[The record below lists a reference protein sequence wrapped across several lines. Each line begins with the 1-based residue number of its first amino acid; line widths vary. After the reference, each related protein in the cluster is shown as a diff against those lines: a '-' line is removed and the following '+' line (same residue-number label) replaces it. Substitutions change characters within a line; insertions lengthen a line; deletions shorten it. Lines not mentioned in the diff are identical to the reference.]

1 MASLP
6 TILLIL
12 AAVSVGATVIAILI
26 AMRSAREARS
36 AIFPIVREEE
46 TIRARRA
53 RIATF
58 LLSAVTALFLGGWLA
73 TLPLPQF
80 TPAADTQP
88 GQSAAAT
95 SAAATVVVF
104 ATVTPTPASVV
115 PLTQV
120 DPAIIAVQPT
130 QAAVINTPAPPATP
144 TPGAVLE
151 PTLAPA
157 TGADGRELSPAEPP
171 APTPVPPTATLPLPT
186 LVPATATPS
195 ETPTPA
201 PPTATPTSEV
211 VAAAQVPT
219 IAPRTPAPAGA
230 RMGPIQFAAEITSD
244 VEAVDSRYLFPQ
256 GTKSVYAVF
265 PYSGMVNGVNFG
277 VVWYQNGI
285 ELWRDEQVWR
295 WGREAQFYSYL
306 NPPGEGLYKLELYV
320 NDTVAATGIFEI
332 R

>member
-6 TILLIL
+6 TILLVL

-58 LLSAVTALFLGGWLA
+58 LLSATTALFLGGWLA

-80 TPAADTQP
+80 TPATNTQS
-88 GQSAAAT
+88 GQSAVAT
-95 SAAATVVVF
+95 SAGATVVVF
-104 ATVTPTPASVV
+104 ATVTPTPASAV

-120 DPAIIAVQPT
+120 NPAITAVQPT
-130 QAAVINTPAPPATP
+130 QAAAIITPAPPATP
-144 TPGAVLE
+144 TSTVLE

-157 TGADGRELSPAEPP
+157 TAASGSEPPPAEPP
-171 APTPVPPTATLPLPT
+171 APTPVPPTATLPPPT
-186 LVPATATPS
+186 PVPATATPS

-201 PPTATPTSEV
+201 PPLATPTSEV

-219 IAPRTPAPAGA
+219 IAPRTPAPAGT
-230 RMGPIQFAAEITSD
+230 RMGPIQFAAEITPD
-244 VEAVDSRYLFPQ
+244 VEVVDPRYLFPQ

-265 PYSGMVNGVNFG
+265 PYSGMVNGVNFV
-277 VVWYQNGI
+277 VVWYQNGV
-285 ELWRDEQVWR
+285 ELWRDEQIWR